1 MLEISLHVLDIVNN
15 SVKAGADLI
24 GITICED
31 KQQNL
36 LSIDITDN
44 GCGMDE
50 AFLRSVTDPFK
61 TTRTTRKVGM
71 GLSLFKSAAEATGGS
86 LSIASKKGKGTSV
99 HVRFVYDH
107 IDRQPLGDMAQTI
120 TTVLSGNASIDFLYR
135 HTVDGKDFLL
145 DTREIRQIL
154 GDVELSQP
162 EIITWLSDYITEG
175 LQEISQSA

>member
-31 KQQNL
+31 KQQNV

-50 AFLRSVTDPFK
+50 VFLRSVTDPFK

-71 GLSLFKSAAEATGGS
+71 GLSLFKAAAEATGGN
-86 LSIASKKGKGTSV
+86 LSIASEKGKGTTV
-99 HVRFVYDH
+99 HVSFVYDH

-135 HTVDGKDFLL
+135 HTIDGKEFVL

-162 EIITWLSDYITEG
+162 EIMAWLTDYITEG